1 MINQDEIDAI
11 KQGVDLVFFMKACGI
26 ELKQVGGNYRGFC
39 PFHEDTTS
47 SLTVNPKENLWNCFG
62 CDKGGDTIRFVQLF
76 DGLSFNDAVE
86 RLKGYFPGG
95 DLPKTA
101 KTKAAVTEEKKE
113 VSVADKKLL
122 ARVISYYQHTFTEN
136 PRGLEYLKSRGI
148 EGNQSYTDFGVGYVN
163 GSLKFILPEDP
174 AVINTLKALGILN
187 QKGNETFYN
196 CVVFPIFDADGAIIN
211 LYGRNIEPENGVD
224 HLYLAGSRSGIINRQ
239 AVKRSST
246 ILLTESIIDA
256 LTLYDQGFTNV
267 IPAYGV
273 NGLTDDHLFL
283 FNSAVKEVYL
293 CFDSDQAGKEGAAKA
308 AEQLK
313 TSVPLDGEKGVAVYT
328 VELPDKD
335 INIYFN
341 RHTPEEFELLLKEA
355 NPESVEQSDSLNKRK
370 QTLYKQEEHGFTVG
384 YAKRQYQ
391 VKGIQRGDTQLKA
404 TIKVSEDV
412 SSAKPFELTTIDLY
426 SSRSRHWFAKRCAD
440 LFQEPE
446 ALMKEDL
453 AKLLHLV
460 EEWRPEKKEQQQTE
474 ISKGDKKLALSFLER
489 ADIFTE
495 LLADFD
501 TLGVTGEEIN
511 KLVGYLAATSRKLA
525 DPLSALIQSRSAAGK
540 STLQDAILSLIPDED
555 YIKYTRVTDQALFYK
570 DEDSLVNKILAI
582 EEAEGMGG
590 AAYSIRNIQSAKKI
604 TVAATGK
611 DANGRMHTEEYTVRG
626 PVCVMITTTATEIDQ
641 ETASRFI
648 FLTIDESA
656 AMTGAI
662 HKRQREAETLAG
674 LVREKKQD
682 TVTRKHHAAQRMLK
696 NLAVVN
702 PYAEYLSYPS
712 HSLRARRDHQKYLGL
727 IRAIAFLHQYQREIK
742 TVEVEGQPVAYIE
755 VTLSDIET
763 ANRLAN
769 VVLGQ
774 SMDEL
779 AEPSRTL
786 LSKIY
791 AMVKEQTEKDNRPID
806 EIFFTRRMIREY
818 TGWTDWQVRSHM
830 KQLIELEYINA
841 RLGSWGKEYSYALH
855 YQGQAEEVDRCY
867 LDLTSVEEIRKL
879 MGAEATPR
887 AKEALRGQNT
897 PLRGYFEEE
906 KSQVN
911 NLQLKEKDDNFEV
924 RAEEQAPG
932 GEGVLIED
940 DHTHSTEKKRR
951 CQAVTVKGTRCRNE
965 ATTYRIYEGDRLEY
979 LCCKTHFQ
987 DFRPHP
993 KQEGQEP
1000 PKEEW

>member
-1 MINQDEIDAI
+1 MISQDEIEAI
-11 KQGVDLVFFMKACGI
+11 KQGVDLVPVMKACGI
-26 ELKQVGGNYRGFC
+26 ELKQVGGNYQGFC
-39 PFHEDTTS
+39 PFHEDTKS
-47 SLTVNPKENLWNCFG
+47 PSLTVNPRENLWNCFG
-62 CDKGGDTIRFVQLF
+62 CGTGGDVIRFIELIDQVDF
-76 DGLSFNDAVE
+76 KEAVKRLSEEN
-86 RLKGYFPGG
+86 
-95 DLPKTA
+95 PKSK
-101 KTKAAVTEEKKE
+101 KTKAAVKEKRGTEKL
-113 VSVADKKLL
+113 SVADKKLL
-122 ARVISYYQHTFTEN
+122 ARVVGYYQHTFTED
-136 PRGLEYLKSRGI
+136 PRGLDYLKNRTI
-148 EGNQSYTDFGVGYVN
+148 TNTQTFTDFGVGFVN
-163 GSLKFILPEDP
+163 GSLKNILPDDP
-174 AVINTLKALGILN
+174 EVIKTLKNLGILN

-196 CVVFPIFDADGAIIN
+196 CVVFPICDQDGAIVN
-211 LYGRNIEPENGVD
+211 LYGRNIDPENAVS
-224 HLYLAGSRSGIINRQ
+224 HLYLAGSRSGIVNRQ

-246 ILLTESIIDA
+246 IILTESVIDA

-273 NGLTDDHLFL
+273 NGLTDDHLFI

-293 CFDSDQAGKEGAAKA
+293 CFDSDKAGKDGAAKA

-313 TSVPLDGEKGVAVYT
+313 GKGITVYT
-328 VELPDKD
+328 VILPDKD
-335 INIYFN
+335 INIFFN
-341 RHTPEEFELLLKEA
+341 RHTPEEFEQLLKKS

-370 QTLYKQEEHGFTVG
+370 QTLYRQEEHGFTVG
-384 YAKRQYQ
+384 YARRQYQ

-412 SSAKPFELTTIDLY
+412 SSSKPFELTTIDLY
-426 SSRSRHWFAKRCAD
+426 SSRSRHWFAKLCAD

-453 AKLLHLV
+453 TKLLQQV

-474 ISKGDKKLALSFLER
+474 ISKGDKDLALSFLESD
-489 ADIFTE
+489 DIFTD

-570 DEDSLVNKILAI
+570 EEDSLVNKILAI

-674 LVREKKQD
+674 LIREKKQE
-682 TVTRKHHAAQRMLK
+682 TVTRKHHAVQRMLRP
-696 NLAVVN
+696 LAVVN

-712 HSLRARRDHQKYLGL
+712 HSLRARRDHKKYLGL
-727 IRAIAFLHQYQREIK
+727 IRAVAFLHQYQREIK
-742 TVEVEGQPVAYIE
+742 TVEVDGKPVEYIE
-755 VTLSDIET
+755 ATLADIET

-779 AEPSRTL
+779 AKPSRTL

-791 AMVKEQTEKDNRPID
+791 EMVNEQTEKDNRPID

-855 YQGQAEEVDRCY
+855 YQGQAEEAERCY

-879 MGAEATPR
+879 MGTQKTSR
-887 AKEALRGQNT
+887 ANEELRGEDT
-897 PLRGYFEEE
+897 ELRGYSEAEEN
-906 KSQVN
+906 QLN
-911 NLQLKEKDDNFEV
+911 TPQLKEN
-924 RAEEQAPG
+924 A
-932 GEGVLIED
+932 
-940 DHTHSTEKKRR
+940 
-951 CQAVTVKGTRCRNE
+951 
-965 ATTYRIYEGDRLEY
+965 
-979 LCCKTHFQ
+979 KTSRF
-987 DFRPHP
+987 
-993 KQEGQEP
+993 GQENKP
-1000 PKEEW
+1000 QGERGIRNQKTEDRGQKNKDGARLSR